1 MLCFCFVL
9 SNAVSKTRAA
19 STCALNSISIYLWY
33 IMLLL
38 VDVLFVKSMFYQ
50 KIQIKDNKNSKGL
63 CNTVMQ
69 MICETD
75 LDNAGVIRYL
85 PASGYIFKFMPLS
98 KKKLHG

>member
-9 SNAVSKTRAA
+9 SNALSRTRAA
-19 STCALNSISIYLWY
+19 STCALNSISIYLYY

-38 VDVLFVKSMFYQ
+38 VDVLFFKSMFYS
-50 KIQIKDNKNSKGL
+50 KIQIKNNKNSKGL

-69 MICETD
+69 MICEND
-75 LDNAGVIRYL
+75 LPNEDVRRYL
-85 PASGYIFKFMPLS
+85 PASGYIFMPLS

>member
-1 MLCFCFVL
+1 
-9 SNAVSKTRAA
+9 
-19 STCALNSISIYLWY
+19 
-33 IMLLL
+33 MLLL